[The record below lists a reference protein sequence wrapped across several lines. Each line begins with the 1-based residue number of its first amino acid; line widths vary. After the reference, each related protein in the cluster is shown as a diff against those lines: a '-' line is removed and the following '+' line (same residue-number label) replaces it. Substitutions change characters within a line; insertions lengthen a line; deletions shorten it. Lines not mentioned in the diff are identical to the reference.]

1 MKESVQNLLN
11 ACLSLKDEL
20 ISRSEQDSEG
30 NYVLPV
36 DDSVWQQFEFGIND
50 CYQALCHESMKRPT
64 GYLFT
69 DGNGRQGYTPNIS
82 TALQYRHPAHDI
94 VPVYAGDKIGQVFD
108 GEFDEMFE
116 SNSEESSENSVD
128 TDPEH
133 Q

>member
-36 DDSVWQQFEFGIND
+36 DDDVWQQFEFGIND
-50 CYQALCHESMKRPT
+50 CYQALCHESMKRPI

-69 DGNGRQGYTPNIS
+69 DGGGRQGYTPDIS
-82 TALQYRHPAHDI
+82 TALQYRHPRYDI
-94 VPVYAGDKIGQVFD
+94 VPVHAGEKIGQVFD
-108 GEFDEMFE
+108 GEFEEIF
-116 SNSEESSENSVD
+116 EESDEKSEGGS
-128 TDPEH
+128 

>member
-1 MKESVQNLLN
+1 VQNLLN

-36 DDSVWQQFEFGIND
+36 DDSVWQQFEFGVDD
-50 CYQALCHESMKRPT
+50 CYQALCHGSMKRPT

-82 TALQYRHPAHDI
+82 TALPYRHPAHDI
-94 VPVYAGDKIGQVFD
+94 VPVYAGSVVGSVFD
-108 GEFDEMFE
+108 GEFED
-116 SNSEESSENSVD
+116 NSEQSSENSVD
-128 TDPEH
+128 TSSDDS
-133 Q
+133 